1 MTSFGVAAPSSLR
14 LLENPR
20 FLSATPP
27 PSPNPHLS
35 FNPNNP
41 SFSFSCYCSSSS
53 SPSFSPPITAA
64 APPSPSGPPVAK
76 KRVRYRKLHPGES
89 KGIVE
94 EMRFVAMRLRSTPT
108 GGDVRAEGEGELE
121 PGGVRDTWQ
130 PSMEGFLKY
139 LVDSKLVFHTVERIV
154 DESTDVAY
162 VYFRR
167 TGLERSAS
175 LSKDLEW
182 FRQQDIVIPEPSS
195 PGTTYSTYLKELAE
209 RSAPSFLCHLY
220 NIYFAHI
227 SGGQVIGKKV
237 CEKLLEGKELEFYK
251 WDGNAQ
257 ELLKDVREN
266 LNELGQHWTRDEKNR
281 CLREAAKSFRFS
293 GQIVR
298 LIIL

>member
-1 MTSFGVAAPSSLR
+1 
-14 LLENPR
+14 
-20 FLSATPP
+20 
-27 PSPNPHLS
+27 
-35 FNPNNP
+35 
-41 SFSFSCYCSSSS
+41 
-53 SPSFSPPITAA
+53 
-64 APPSPSGPPVAK
+64 
-76 KRVRYRKLHPGES
+76 
-89 KGIVE
+89 
-94 EMRFVAMRLRSTPT
+94 MRLRSTPT
-108 GGDVRAEGEGELE
+108 GGEKKAEGEGGLQ
-121 PGGVRDTWQ
+121 PGGGGDTWQ

-139 LVDSKLVFHTVERIV
+139 LVDSKLVFDTLESIV

-195 PGTTYSTYLKELAE
+195 PGITYATYLKVLAD

-220 NIYFAHI
+220 NMYFAHI

-237 CEKLLEGKELEFYK
+237 CEKLLEGKELDFYN
-251 WDGNAQ
+251 WDGNAE

-266 LNELGQHWTRDEKNR
+266 LNKLGEHWSRDERNR
-281 CLREAAKSFRFS
+281 CLKEAAKSFRFS

>member
-1 MTSFGVAAPSSLR
+1 MLSFGAAAPSSLR

-20 FLSATPP
+20 FPCTTPP
-27 PSPNPHLS
+27 PSPNLS
-35 FNPNNP
+35 FNPKNP
-41 SFSFSCYCSSSS
+41 RFSFSCSCSSSS
-53 SPSFSPPITAA
+53 SPSFSPPS
-64 APPSPSGPPVAK
+64 APPSPSAPPVTK

-89 KGIVE
+89 EGIVE

-108 GGDVRAEGEGELE
+108 GGDEKAEGEGELE
-121 PGGVRDTWQ
+121 PGGGRDTWQ

-139 LVDSKLVFHTVERIV
+139 LVDSKLVFDTVERIV

-182 FRQQDIVIPEPSS
+182 FRQQDLVIPEPSA
-195 PGTTYSTYLKELAE
+195 PGITYSTYLKELAE

-227 SGGQVIGKKV
+227 SGGQEIGKKV

-251 WDGNAQ
+251 WDGNVQ
-257 ELLKDVREN
+257 ESLKDVREN

-281 CLREAAKSFRFS
+281 CLREAAKSFRFL